1 MGAVLLQRNCFNF
14 MGEVMDMR
22 TQRDST
28 QLFDE
33 LEHIIAEQ
41 DEQITSLQKQIHK
54 LATQVVATNRSIGA
68 ALVALQLGTSLDVR
82 AAIEI
87 LRKG

>member
-1 MGAVLLQRNCFNF
+1 MGAVLLRRGLFNF
-14 MGEVMDMR
+14 MGEAMDMR

-41 DEQITSLQKQIHK
+41 DEQITSLHKQIHNLST
-54 LATQVVATNRSIGA
+54 LATARSRAIGA
-68 ALVALQLGTSLDVR
+68 ALAALQLGTSLDVR

-87 LRKG
+87 LRKA